1 MVLSKSKVKRN
12 PHSVTFLPLL
22 VKYVT
27 ASWIQFVR
35 IRTFS
40 IQSGVGAN
48 LAAVVDPSFFLVYTE
63 QLIKWWC
70 EVGPCRVFLLITG
83 LIAWAISKVCNILSY
98 HYLLQYEI
106 SLKTKTFSVFKSGN
120 KESTFRQFADMLFG
134 ILTPLHSWVV
144 FTPSLSFLDENQN
157 HEWKTNGAHPKI
169 DHLEFGDMYR
179 YDKKNYDYNN
189 FKNTTVFF
197 NHPLMITFNT
207 YQCNTISPQIIILL
221 SIDYNNQYLPI

>member
-106 SLKTKTFSVFKSGN
+106 SLKTKTFSVFKSGQ
-120 KESTFRQFADMLFG
+120 R
-134 ILTPLHSWVV
+134 
-144 FTPSLSFLDENQN
+144 
-157 HEWKTNGAHPKI
+157 I
-169 DHLEFGDMYR
+169 DIQAICRHAFW
-179 YDKKNYDYNN
+179 N
-189 FKNTTVFF
+189 FDT
-197 NHPLMITFNT
+197 
-207 YQCNTISPQIIILL
+207 SPQLGCFYTKSLFFGWKPKSRMKNKWSTSQNRSFRIWRHVQIWQKELRL
-221 SIDYNNQYLPI
+221 QQLQKHNCFF